1 MAVMKG
7 NVMMVGVSGR
17 IGDIVFRQAGGKTII
32 SKRPVVKARPTER
45 QLAQRLRF
53 EEAARFASTAIEN
66 PKMFSSY
73 QQMAK
78 RQHRTSAYQAAL
90 TDHLTQPEI
99 GSVLAT
105 YNGNVGDVISIK
117 GKVRYKITGIT
128 MSILAVDG
136 SLIESGEAK
145 ANGAAWRYTVTV
157 ANKDVTGCKV
167 VLVARDRQGKESTLE
182 IML

>member
-1 MAVMKG
+1 MATIKG
-7 NVMMVGVSGR
+7 NVMMVGISGKL
-17 IGDIVFRQAGGKTII
+17 GDIVFRQAGGNTIV
-32 SKRPVVKARPTER
+32 SRRPVMKMPPTER

-53 EEAARFASTAIEN
+53 EDAARFASIAIEN
-66 PKMFSSY
+66 PKTFLSY

-78 RQHRTSAYQAAL
+78 RQHRSSAYQAAL

-105 YNGNVGDVISIK
+105 YNGHIGDVISIK

-128 MSILAVDG
+128 ASIFAADG
-136 SLIESGEAK
+136 SMIESGEARV
-145 ANGAAWRYTVTV
+145 NGTAWRYTVAV

-167 VLVARDRQGKESTLE
+167 RSV
-182 IML
+182 